1 MAAIEKREDG
11 TLVVYNNKTVIGKLI
26 PWNHKQYPDRFRIQM
41 GETGGFYHVSLPFD
55 DALAYLMQR
64 SLDAYKRKL
73 NSIRIGATLIYKK
86 KLKVND

>member
-26 PWNHKQYPDRFRIQM
+26 PLYDKSRFRIQM

-64 SLDAYKRKL
+64 SLDAHKKRL

-86 KLKVND
+86 KLKVNN

>member
-11 TLVVYNNKTVIGKLI
+11 TLVIYNNKTVIGKLI
-26 PWNHKQYPDRFRIQM
+26 PWNKNGKFKIQM
-41 GETGGFYHVSLPFD
+41 GDTGGFYNVSLPFD

-64 SLDAYKRKL
+64 SLDTYKKRL
-73 NSIRIGATLIYKK
+73 NNIRIGATLIYKK